1 MGAFYTN
8 LTLTTTRR
16 DAVMAHCTTAQRTAF
31 VSKVEHS
38 SCVVFDEQSDEDP
51 EGFAALAA
59 DLSERCHCAALLVT
73 NHDDD
78 VLLCTLFRGGDLLDE
93 YVSSPDFVAE
103 FGEEAERG
111 GDSRVIADAFAVPDR
126 RRDLERILAAPAEEI
141 EFESVRHAQLVELL
155 SLPRCAVATGFAELV
170 SGTWPEGYIEADFA
184 LISA

>member
-8 LTLTTTRR
+8 LTVNTTHR
-16 DAVMAHCTTAQRTAF
+16 DAVVAHCTTAQRTAF

-51 EGFAALAA
+51 EGFAEWAA
-59 DLSERCHCAALLVT
+59 DLSARCQCAALLVT

-78 VLLCTLFRGGDLLDE
+78 VLLYTLYRNGDLLNE
-93 YVSSPDFVAE
+93 YISSPEFVAD

-111 GDSRVIADAFAVPDR
+111 GDSRIIADAFAVPDR
-126 RRDLERILAAPAEEI
+126 RRDLERLLSAPVDEI
-141 EFESVRHAQLVELL
+141 EFESVRHAQIVELL
-155 SLPRCAVATGFAELV
+155 SLPRCAVGTGFAELAD
-170 SGTWPEGYIEADFA
+170 GTWPEGYGEADFA